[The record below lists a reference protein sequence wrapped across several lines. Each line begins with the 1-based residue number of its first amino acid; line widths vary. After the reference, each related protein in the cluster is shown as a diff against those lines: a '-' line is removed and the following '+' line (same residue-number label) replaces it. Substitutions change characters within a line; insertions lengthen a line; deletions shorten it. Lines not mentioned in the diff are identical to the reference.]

1 MAFQASDKTLLARIN
16 RELVH
21 YSELMDK
28 LKLRDGIRHILNIS
42 RIGNQY
48 IQATKPWELV
58 KKGPEDRARAAT
70 ILGLAANV
78 SALLSVLLMPYMP
91 NTSAVIQSQLNIKIN
106 LLPKDNRFHCILK
119 SGHKIGKAE
128 PLFKKLESK
137 EIEALKQRF
146 KGKQET
152 VEANGANSADPFE
165 GQVLTVDEL
174 NELVTKQG
182 NKVRDLKAQKET
194 KPVIDK
200 EVKILLDLKKRLGLV
215 SGDSQHNNVSNSK
228 KKHK

>member
-1 MAFQASDKTLLARIN
+1 VILFLIN
-16 RELVH
+16 I
-21 YSELMDK
+21 D
-28 LKLRDGIRHILNIS
+28 
-42 RIGNQY
+42 
-48 IQATKPWELV
+48 V
-58 KKGPEDRARAAT
+58 KY
-70 ILGLAANV
+70 
-78 SALLSVLLMPYMP
+78 VLCL
-91 NTSAVIQSQLNIKIN
+91 
-106 LLPKDNRFHCILK
+106 
-119 SGHKIGKAE
+119 KAE

-146 KGKQET
+146 KVKQET